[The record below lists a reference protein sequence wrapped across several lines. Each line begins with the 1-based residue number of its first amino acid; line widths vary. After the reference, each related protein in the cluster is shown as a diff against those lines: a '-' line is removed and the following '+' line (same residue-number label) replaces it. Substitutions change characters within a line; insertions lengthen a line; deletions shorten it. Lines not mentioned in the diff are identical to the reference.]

1 VVEEGGF
8 LSGFF
13 FGTFCFAP
21 RRQRKKYAESWQ
33 DIAVFI
39 LPAFSFAA
47 FLVAYKEKQSAPMR
61 TTKQKIY
68 FIDLQLQTG

>member
-13 FGTFCFAP
+13 FGTFFFAP
-21 RRQRKKYAESWQ
+21 RRQRKKYVESLQ

-39 LPAFSFAA
+39 MPAFSFAA
-47 FLVAYKEKQSAPMR
+47 FLVAYK
-61 TTKQKIY
+61 
-68 FIDLQLQTG
+68 